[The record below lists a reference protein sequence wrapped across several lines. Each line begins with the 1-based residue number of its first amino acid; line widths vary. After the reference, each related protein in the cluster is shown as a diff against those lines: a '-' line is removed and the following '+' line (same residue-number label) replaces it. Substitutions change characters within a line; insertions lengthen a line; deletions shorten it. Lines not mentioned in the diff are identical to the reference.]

1 MNPRFDSVDAAA
13 EASRIAAEAA
23 DVALAKRLELRART
37 GIEHAPMNSAV
48 AGVLAD
54 LETPMTESD
63 IAMLTETIKW
73 HGLETVDPAKR
84 LAQAEIE
91 DRTTAAQLAVREAAH
106 QEHLASSRAAF
117 DASQAK
123 LRANTATFLTA

>member
-1 MNPRFDSVDAAA
+1 MP
-13 EASRIAAEAA
+13 AEAA

-106 QEHLASSRAAF
+106 QEHLASSRPRSTPPRRSCAPTRHVPYRLTNLHRPFNKAA
-117 DASQAK
+117 AG
-123 LRANTATFLTA
+123 